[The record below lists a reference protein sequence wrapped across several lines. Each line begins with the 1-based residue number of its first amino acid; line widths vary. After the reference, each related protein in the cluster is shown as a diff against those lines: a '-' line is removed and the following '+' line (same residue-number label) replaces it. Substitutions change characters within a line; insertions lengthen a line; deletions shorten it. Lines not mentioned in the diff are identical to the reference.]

1 MIKRQDP
8 SIVVGAFI
16 FNDKGELFLTK
27 SDRWD
32 DKYVMPG
39 GHVEYGET
47 VNEALKREMKEE
59 TNLDIGEIEFLGFK
73 ELLNLEQD
81 FYKDRHMI
89 SLNFKCKALNNEVIL
104 TDEAQ
109 EYIWISMDKVLEL
122 DLFDAVREE
131 IKKHFIKK

>member
-1 MIKRQDP
+1 
-8 SIVVGAFI
+8 
-16 FNDKGELFLTK
+16 
-27 SDRWD
+27 
-32 DKYVMPG
+32 MPG